1 MGNDEIL
8 QIKAQKFFSEL
19 HRQQTQA
26 QAQTAANQNDLSEQ
40 ITLKVSLTNLTKEA
54 KYQMEIFSVIGN
66 SQTPLCNMEDCII
79 DPITNTAIL
88 KTSII
93 MNYFFEKEQ
102 KIFLLINKLGQYTK
116 NLRFDTTLGCIMGSR
131 KTTLIKEIPN
141 SDGEILNIIAEKM
154 KNSEEVFY
162 LNLYIRPNVPVN
174 FAETKN
180 KLVFHLSSANNNRPI
195 YNSECLGNNGRFNVI
210 KLPAGLLEKGINLS
224 FIDCKKKELLRIK
237 TTMQDLSHN
246 QQFLI
251 KMSKRRQFTCI
262 SESLLTKEYT
272 FVDFLK
278 AGVRLGLSIAIDF
291 TGSNGRPTDPR
302 SLHYIGGGEP
312 NQYERAIYSCG
323 NIMAYYDYDQLFP
336 CYGFGAKIGGQPAPI
351 FNLNLQ
357 QDPNIHMIENVI
369 QAYHNALNVAQ
380 LYGPTK
386 FAPIIRS
393 TNDMIKADNDIT
405 NYQILMILTDGMID
419 DIDDTIN
426 ELVEGSFLPLSI
438 IIIGVGKADFS
449 NMDVLDADDNPLVDS
464 RGRKSARDL
473 VQFVPF
479 LKFEGNQ
486 ERLAQEV
493 LAEIPRQIIEFYQQ
507 QKVTPE
513 QIMEKVAMNG

>member
-8 QIKAQKFFSEL
+8 QIKAQKFFSDL
-19 HRQQTQA
+19 HRVQTQTQSA
-26 QAQTAANQNDLSEQ
+26 SNTNDLSEP
-40 ITLKVSLTNLTKEA
+40 IALKVSLTNITKGA
-54 KYQMEIFSVIGN
+54 NYQIEIFSLIGGV
-66 SQTPLCNMEDCII
+66 QTSLCNRENCMI
-79 DPITNTAIL
+79 DSVTNTAVL

-102 KIFLLINKLGQYTK
+102 KIFLLINKFGEYSK
-116 NLRFDTTLGCIMGSR
+116 NMRFDTTLGCIMGSR
-131 KTTLIKEIPN
+131 KTTLIKDIPN
-141 SDGEILNIIAEKM
+141 SDGEILNINAEKM
-154 KNSEEVFY
+154 KNSEEIFF
-162 LNLYIRPNVPVN
+162 LSFRINPNVPVN
-174 FAETKN
+174 FAEPKN
-180 KLVFHLSSANNNRPI
+180 KLVYHLSTADNNRPI
-195 YNSECLGNNGRFNVI
+195 YNSECLGNNGRFNTI
-210 KLPAGLLEKGINLS
+210 KIPAGLIDKGVNLA
-224 FIDCKKKELLRIK
+224 FIDCKKKELLRVR
-237 TTMQDLSHN
+237 TTIQDLANN

-251 KMSKRRQFTCI
+251 KMSKRRQFNCI
-262 SESLLTKEYT
+262 SESVLTKEYT
-272 FVDFLK
+272 FVDYLK

-291 TGSNGRPTDPR
+291 TGSNGEPGHPK

-336 CYGFGAKIGGQPAPI
+336 CYGFGAKINNKPMPI

-357 QDPNIHMIENVI
+357 EDPNIHLIENVI
-369 QAYHNALNVAQ
+369 QEYHKALQCVQ

-393 TNDMIKADNDIT
+393 TNDMIKAENDIT
-405 NYQILMILTDGMID
+405 NYQVLMILTDGMID
-419 DIDDTIN
+419 DVDDTIN
-426 ELVEGSFLPLSI
+426 ELVEGSFLPLSV

-449 NMDVLDADDNPLVDS
+449 TMNVLDADDNPLVDS
-464 RGRKSARDL
+464 NGRKSVRDL

-507 QKVTPE
+507 KKIRPE
-513 QIMEKVAMNG
+513 QLMK